1 MNIYKDNDNVFNE
14 EFLTYNVEIDLTDIK
29 SLKSYMIFIIIGAIV
44 LVLIIVVV
52 VVWLLCRRYKNK
64 GEHLKEK
71 VLATSISEEMGGDE
85 NILE

>member
-1 MNIYKDNDNVFNE
+1 
-14 EFLTYNVEIDLTDIK
+14 
-29 SLKSYMIFIIIGAIV
+29 MIFIIIGAVV
-44 LVLIIVVV
+44 LALIIIVV

-71 VLATSISEEMGGDE
+71 ALATSFSEEMGGDE